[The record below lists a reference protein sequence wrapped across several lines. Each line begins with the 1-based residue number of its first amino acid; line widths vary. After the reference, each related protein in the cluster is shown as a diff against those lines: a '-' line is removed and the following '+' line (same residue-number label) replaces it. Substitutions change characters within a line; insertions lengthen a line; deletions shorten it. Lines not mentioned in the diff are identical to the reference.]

1 MFFVIYLLILKGC
14 IKWNYSSVLGLKRHY
29 SDWWLAVLGFFLDE
43 IHLRQC
49 SSLHLVSL
57 PFRLYLRQLKHL
69 PLLYLLWL
77 IFFLSEQVYQELL
90 DLIFYILGSKPK
102 KSSFASI
109 LVFDALQS
117 QNFYLGRRKK
127 KKGENKK
134 AFQTKQHWSPSG
146 ILQQGSSP
154 LPGCWTSP
162 DVCTFPSAVASHSA
176 GVGLQSWSL
185 APSSKEVRERS
196 FVSISCPSQS
206 TKSGELACWRRC
218 QKPVNTE
225 ITILQSWIPCA
236 CEPGSL

>member
-1 MFFVIYLLILKGC
+1 MKLQLCARAEKTLFRLMA
-14 IKWNYSSVLGLKRHY
+14 SS
-29 SDWWLAVLGFFLDE
+29 AGFFPRWNTLKTMFQFASG
-43 IHLRQC
+43 IFAF
-49 SSLHLVSL
+49 STVSEAAET
-57 PFRLYLRQLKHL
+57 PAIAIFVV
-69 PLLYLLWL
+69 
-77 IFFLSEQVYQELL
+77 IDFFLSEQVYQELL

-185 APSSKEVRERS
+185 APSYKEVRERS